1 MYVVSSGRRQKGD
14 NMLRKEDVIS
24 LVEDFIGALEK
35 LEDVDV
41 YEEAYNAVRDAL
53 EDYNED
59 YDCCKD
65 CECKSDDIISTL
77 EDTVD
82 MMISDS
88 WSERFF
94 AELIQAKLRRDKL
107 EDALVK
113 IALSDEEYNE
123 EEIELLKK
131 QHRIMSDYIDVL
143 EERADLYSRE
153 GLLDG

>member
-1 MYVVSSGRRQKGD
+1 
-14 NMLRKEDVIS
+14 MLRKEDVIS
-24 LVEDFIGALEK
+24 AVEDFIGTLEK

-41 YEEAYNAVRDAL
+41 YDEAYNAVRDAL

-59 YDCCKD
+59 CDSCED
-65 CECKSDDIISTL
+65 CECKEDEILETL

-82 MMISDS
+82 MMLSDS
-88 WSERFF
+88 WSDRFL
-94 AELIQAKLRRDKL
+94 AELIQTEMRRDKL

-123 EEIELLKK
+123 EEVELLKK
-131 QHRIMSDYIDVL
+131 QYRIMSDYIHVL
-143 EERADLYSRE
+143 EERVDLYKRE